1 MADIDFQNG
10 FINGFVAGSTNIEVD
25 MVNRRDTEA
34 NWISANPIVANGEQI
49 IVDMPDKSIKIK
61 IGDGVKYFN
70 ELEYND
76 NLVTAGAG
84 CSLIKV
90 SLLMSLPLFCNAVI
104 ISSFPCF
111 IRCKFSVIFMCL
123 YCFK

>member
-25 MVNRRDTEA
+25 MINRRDTEA

-61 IGDGVKYFN
+61 IGDGSHFN
-70 ELEYND
+70 DLEYIDKPITDALNQ
-76 NLVTAGAG
+76 
-84 CSLIKV
+84 KV
-90 SLLMSLPLFCNAVI
+90 NIDDILTEAEI
-104 ISSFPCF
+104 EAIA
-111 IRCKFSVIFMCL
+111 
-123 YCFK
+123 